1 MSPFVLIPI
10 AVIFVVAMVIGRN
23 ELVKRKL
30 DCPRK
35 KKTAEV
41 ELLRR
46 SLWPSKLVRVKRC
59 SLLEAPT
66 KINCDQECLKT
77 SS

>member
-30 DCPRK
+30 
-35 KKTAEV
+35 ASIV
-41 ELLRR
+41 G
-46 SLWPSKLVRVKRC
+46 
-59 SLLEAPT
+59 
-66 KINCDQECLKT
+66 
-77 SS
+77 